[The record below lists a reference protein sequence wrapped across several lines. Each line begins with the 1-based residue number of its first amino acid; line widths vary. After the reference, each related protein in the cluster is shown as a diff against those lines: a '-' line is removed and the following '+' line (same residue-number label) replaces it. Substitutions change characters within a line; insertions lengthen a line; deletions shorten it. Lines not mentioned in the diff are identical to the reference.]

1 MTDLERATKEAVDAI
16 CKEAADQGKLIEAGW
31 LALRMTAIHPA
42 APPNQLAEMRM
53 AYFAGAQH
61 LFSSI
66 MGTLDP
72 DADPTE
78 ADLRRMDLIDQELKA
93 WLADYKLSVAR
104 PQGSG

>member
-1 MTDLERATKEAVDAI
+1 MTTTKEAVDAI
-16 CKEAADQGKLIEAGW
+16 CKAAADQGKLLEAGW
-31 LALRMTAIHPA
+31 LALRMTAIHQD

-66 MGTLDP
+66 MGSLDP

-78 ADLRRMDLIDQELKA
+78 ADLHRMDLIDQELKA
-93 WLADYKLSVAR
+93 WIEDYKLANIR